1 VAEEI
6 ESQETEEQ
14 PESTKKPPMKL
25 MIIALAMLVL
35 VGGGFAGWTMIK
47 ESPTEPS
54 QGGGPTAEKAPENAV
69 EPEVGQMFQLDPF
82 VVNLSDPGGKRYL
95 KARIELE
102 YNGQEVE
109 TEITAR
115 LPQLRDAI
123 LLHLSSKMLDEVQSV
138 DGKVELRNALIKRIN
153 QVLTSGKVK
162 NLYFTQFVIQ

>member
-6 ESQETEEQ
+6 ESQEEEEQ
-14 PESTKKPPMKL
+14 PESSKKPPMKL
-25 MIIALAMLVL
+25 IIIILAVAVL
-35 VGGGFAGWTMIK
+35 AGGGFAGWTMIK
-47 ESPTEPS
+47 ESPARSAQSEGAS
-54 QGGGPTAEKAPENAV
+54 GENAPV
-69 EPEVGQMFQLDPF
+69 NSAEPVVGQMFQLDPF

-95 KARIELE
+95 KAKIELE
-102 YNGQEVE
+102 YVGKEVF
-109 TEITAR
+109 TELTVR

-153 QVLTSGKVK
+153 QVLMAGKVK